1 MRARGMLVK
10 QHVHVWYTHAR
21 VRMVL
26 YFSSVFF
33 FCIYFHSSS
42 VPFYLHLSH
51 SLCAILWTCLF
62 VAFSYRLLRG
72 AVRCDRIIIRART
85 RWRAIAAAAKRIRD
99 STRRDHRTAP
109 MILVCTI
116 MYAVYRM
123 LCYPIYSTP
132 AFCLHRRSSLVGSY
146 TGRYHVEQ
154 IFTIVSLWKRA
165 KLCDLRGQTHLKIV
179 FFVAFSKKGTIQNY
193 IFKILLRNSKNWL
206 SYS

>member
-1 MRARGMLVK
+1 MLVK

-123 LCYPIYSTP
+123 LCYTQLLRSVYTEGRLSLGLIPDGTTWSK
-132 AFCLHRRSSLVGSY
+132 FLLSSLSGK
-146 TGRYHVEQ
+146 E
-154 IFTIVSLWKRA
+154 
-165 KLCDLRGQTHLKIV
+165 
-179 FFVAFSKKGTIQNY
+179 
-193 IFKILLRNSKNWL
+193 RNCAI
-206 SYS
+206 